1 MHISLLSTPAL
12 FAASIAMIL
21 MVSLL
26 VLASGLYQRSQQAYL
41 TFFFLCLVISLYQWF
56 TFEYHQLQS
65 QESAIYWLKL
75 QTACY
80 IAILPAAF
88 YCFAVWTRQQHT
100 KLWLK
105 LLLGWSLALAIL
117 NFVLPYGL
125 KLSHVERVV
134 TWPGD
139 AGYMLQ
145 NFIGPLHWA
154 GILLHLTGLI
164 LILWLLW
171 RCWILVTRG
180 KKIMAIG
187 ISIFVLLLM
196 LTWGIAAGIQTGQVN
211 SVQLVGFT
219 FNYFLILVCID
230 VAVQLHRQREKLQH
244 ALTTSERVA
253 GALQGLMRGAGHQV
267 GSRFYANQ
275 VKQLKRLYQADI
287 CFIGQFETSPEGI
300 KQVRVLAIHK
310 DGQAA
315 ENFTYTLGNSPCQG
329 VGQKDVCTYHQDVQ
343 QQFPDDA
350 MLTQEH
356 IQAYLGMPVRDVQGK
371 PIGLIV
377 LLFRQA
383 VEPIQ
388 EFEQTLLLFA
398 ERTASEMQREQAEQ
412 KLKQAAYT
420 DNLTHLPNRKA
431 LWDWLSAQPD
441 NHWQGYPTFQFLLID
456 IDGFKEIN
464 KLHGQA
470 IGDQVLQAVAQRLQA
485 YAKTEDLVVRYA
497 SNSFVFIKQSISTA
511 DEPMIKLNGE
521 TIASLIRTPIEL
533 AGRQLK
539 LAASIGS
546 ALACQAKNQEELLH
560 FAESALKQA
569 KEGGQGKI
577 RRFDPALQ
585 SMLDDRALLEKELAD
600 SIKKGEFFLLFQ
612 PQTTPDGELRGAE
625 VLIRWAHPVKG
636 MIRPDLFISVAEE
649 TGLIRLLGQWL
660 FEAVFRQI
668 QTWRRERV
676 HYPKHLAIN
685 VSPLQFVDP
694 AFVENLQKL
703 MLYYDISP
711 AEIVIELVETGL
723 LNDKDET
730 MQKLHKLRDLGF
742 KLALDDFGTG
752 YSSLSYLKDLP
763 LDILKIDKSFVD
775 DLNTPSTQ
783 KLVSAIV
790 DICHHLSLEV
800 VCEGVEQQ
808 WQVERL
814 RNMGCQRFQGY
825 YFARPLTPEKLI
837 QWQFSEAVPQQ

>member
-26 VLASGLYQRSQQAYL
+26 VLASGLYERSHQAYA
-41 TFFFLCLVISLYQWF
+41 TFFFLCLVVSLYQWA
-56 TFEYHQLQS
+56 TFEYHQLQDQFS
-65 QESAIYWLKL
+65 SIYWLKL

-88 YCFAVWTRQQHT
+88 FCFAVWTRQQN
-100 KLWLK
+100 KKIWLQ
-105 LLLGWSLALAIL
+105 LLLGWSLVLAIL
-117 NFVLPYGL
+117 NVILPYGL
-125 KLSHVERVV
+125 KFSRIEQVV

-139 AGYMLQ
+139 AGYTLQ
-145 NFIGPLHWA
+145 NFVGPLHWA
-154 GILLHLTGLI
+154 GILLHLTGLV

-171 RCWILVTRG
+171 RCWVLLNQG
-180 KKIMAIG
+180 KRLMAIG
-187 ISIFVLLLM
+187 IGIFVILLLI
-196 LTWGIAAGIQTGQVN
+196 TWLIAAGIQTGRIN
-211 SVQLVGFT
+211 SVQVVGFT

-230 VAVQLHRQREKLQH
+230 VAKQLHRQRVKLQL

-253 GALQGLMRGAGHQV
+253 GALQGLMRGKVYQD
-267 GSRFYANQ
+267 GSSFYANQ
-275 VKQLKRLYQADI
+275 VEQLQRLYQADI
-287 CFIGQFETSPEGI
+287 CFIGQFETNTEGAT
-300 KQVRVLAIHK
+300 QVRVLAMQK
-310 DGQAA
+310 DGKPV
-315 ENFTYTLGNSPCQG
+315 EGFVYPLSGSPCQG
-329 VGQKDVCTYHQDVQ
+329 LGKKEICTYYRNVQ
-343 QQFPDDA
+343 HTFPEDS
-350 MLTQEH
+350 MLAQEH
-356 IQAYLGMPVRDVQGK
+356 IQAYLGMPVKDVNGN
-371 PIGLIV
+371 PIGVIV
-377 LLFRQA
+377 LLFRHD
-383 VEPIQ
+383 VEAIS

-398 ERTASEMQREQAEQ
+398 ERTAAEIQREGAEQ
-412 KLKQAAYT
+412 QLKRAAYT
-420 DNLTHLPNRKA
+420 DSLTNLPNRKA
-431 LWDWLSAQPD
+431 LWDWLTNQPAD
-441 NHWQGYPTFQFLLID
+441 TWQRYPTFQLLLID

-470 IGDQVLQAVAQRLQA
+470 IGDRVLQEVAKRLKA
-485 YAKTEDLVVRYA
+485 DAKEEDLIVRYG
-497 SNSFVFIKQSISTA
+497 SNSFAFIKQGIVGR
-511 DEPMIKLNGE
+511 DDPMIKLHGE

-539 LAASIGS
+539 LVASIGS
-546 ALACQAKNQEELLH
+546 AQACQANHQEELLH
-560 FAESALKQA
+560 FVESALKQA
-569 KEGGQGKI
+569 KEEGNGGI

-585 SMLDDRALLEKELAD
+585 RLLDDRLLLEKELAD

-612 PQTTPDGELRGAE
+612 PQTTSTGALLGAE

-660 FEAVFRQI
+660 FDAVFRQI
-668 QTWRRERV
+668 QAWRRLGIS
-676 HYPKHLAIN
+676 YPKHLAIN
-685 VSPLQFVDP
+685 VSPLQFLDP
-694 AFVENLQKL
+694 DFVENLQKQ
-703 MLYYDISP
+703 MLYYDINP

-723 LNDKDET
+723 LNDKT
-730 MQKLHKLRDLGF
+730 YTLQKLHKLRELGL

-775 DLNTPSTQ
+775 DLQTVSTH

-790 DICHHLSLEV
+790 DISHHLGLEI

-814 RNMGCQRFQGY
+814 RDMGCRRFQGY
-825 YFARPLTPEKLI
+825 HFARPLAADKLI
-837 QWQFSEAVPQQ
+837 QWQFADESSNA